1 MTAPISPRPQ
11 ISVCILA
18 GHGAA
23 RLEECLRGLA
33 AQDSAPEFELLLA
46 GALTAEI
53 IALVAKHLPAARL
66 FEGVTG
72 LPGAA
77 RNPLIQ
83 SARGELLLFLDDDV
97 VPPPELLANL
107 ARVARQYPFVSVFGG
122 PNETP
127 PGSPQFEIVQGAV
140 MSSLIGAGP
149 VSRRYGARTP
159 SFADER
165 WFTLCNLAIR
175 RVSML
180 PFLTTLVCAEEN
192 EVLAELR
199 AQNEVMRY
207 DPCLSVLHNRRRT
220 LTSFARQMFKYGRG
234 RGQLLARAPE
244 TFRFAFVVPAGLVAY
259 LGTVA
264 VLLAS
269 GLASELALAPVALYA
284 VLVATNA
291 ATVSWTLRS
300 VAAMPTAGLLTVVV
314 HLSYGA
320 GLIRG
325 WLRPGHEPGRTP
337 LGDPRLSRRATDGG
351 PVDEPGP
358 AASGHATIIGS
369 RAAASPDRH

>member
-1 MTAPISPRPQ
+1 M
-11 ISVCILA
+11 
-18 GHGAA
+18 
-23 RLEECLRGLA
+23 
-33 AQDSAPEFELLLA
+33 
-46 GALTAEI
+46 
-53 IALVAKHLPAARL
+53 
-66 FEGVTG
+66 
-72 LPGAA
+72 PGAA
-77 RNPLIQ
+77 RNPLVQ

-127 PGSPQFEIVQGAV
+127 PESPQFEIVQGAV

-159 SFADER
+159 GFADER

-207 DPCLSVLHNRRRT
+207 EPCLSVLHNRRRT
-220 LTSFARQMFKYGRG
+220 LRSFARQMFKYGRG
-234 RGQLLARAPE
+234 RGQLLAHAPE
-244 TFRFAFVVPAGLVAY
+244 TFRLAFVVPSMLVAY
-259 LGTVA
+259 LGALA
-264 VLLAS
+264 VLWAC
-269 GLASELALAPVALYA
+269 GLATGLTLAPVALYA
-284 VLVATNA
+284 VLVVANA
-291 ATVSWTLRS
+291 AKVSWTLRN
-300 VAAMPTAGLLTVVV
+300 VPALPTAGLLTVVV

-320 GLIRG
+320 GLICG
-325 WLRPGHEPGRTP
+325 WLRPGHEPGRSP
-337 LGDPRLSRRATDGG
+337 LGDPHRGG
-351 PVDEPGP
+351 PAAERDPVGEP
-358 AASGHATIIGS
+358 ASGHAAIIGS